1 MISILLCHCKLQ
13 GLPPGAFTIVGKTAV
28 LLCERAARVAV
39 AAGLSLL
46 DIEASI
52 SSYQHQYLLLKAL
65 VKYDKDQLLIHEC
78 DFHRWVLRNALQSHP
93 LGSAAPNATLSG
105 PRPAVGSVGEDLSG
119 SLKTPDNG
127 GVLVSNFQNVNNR
140 VGEVPM
146 EEERPSVEF
155 LEKVLTREDGSC
167 AMDIVTPDEHGM
179 TNEVKMEASTASQG
193 EDYSHSNQSPV
204 HTVMSTKYRLAKRD
218 TVNYLL

>member
-1 MISILLCHCKLQ
+1 M
-13 GLPPGAFTIVGKTAV
+13 GKTAV

-39 AAGLSLL
+39 AAGLFLL
-46 DIEASI
+46 DIEATI
-52 SSYQHQYLLLKAL
+52 GSYQHQYLLLKAL

-93 LGSAAPNATLSG
+93 LGSAAPNATLLG
-105 PRPAVGSVGEDLSG
+105 LRPAVGSVGEDLSG

-127 GVLVSNFQNVNNR
+127 GVLVSNFQNVNR
-140 VGEVPM
+140 VGEVPI

-155 LEKVLTREDGSC
+155 LEKILTREDGSC

-179 TNEVKMEASTASQG
+179 TNEVKMEASSTSQG
-193 EDYSHSNQSPV
+193 EDCSHSNQSPV
-204 HTVMSTKYRLAKRD
+204 HTVMSTKYRLAKLD
-218 TVNYLL
+218 TIKYLL